1 MGKLKT
7 NIIKDVIVKNH
18 IAKKSIVNVFK
29 MEFNALIYVNVQDA
43 KIVRLINNVNLILK
57 KIIHFGYFFF
67 IFKYEQKKIKRN
79 N

>member
-43 KIVRLINNVNLILK
+43 KIVRLINNVNLLLK
-57 KIIHFGYFFF
+57 KILHFGYSFLFLNMNR
-67 IFKYEQKKIKRN
+67 KR
-79 N
+79 